1 MHHASFAMNLYYQ
14 ANGRHLADCNFIN
27 SGLVS
32 LIDPSYGN
40 CSFHSGGGLADEEPS
55 ETWCVAKPG
64 TSDELLQL
72 NINFACNLV
81 DCNATHSGGVCY
93 YPATLINHA
102 SYAMNL
108 YYQITGRKKSN
119 CNFRETSLI
128 VSSDPKGDQGHFLL
142 PSAQQV
148 MGTVPTLVSQ
158 CSEKK
163 KTLQWSFLMFVGRFH
178 VLSGRF
184 DPLYFSTQMVQFA
197 LMSSHHHASE
207 LILKGLVDLRIKYVT
222 SRDNV
227 S

>member
-1 MHHASFAMNLYYQ
+1 MAKPAGSTPIFSLFVMFSLLYSGSSQTTPNEQSHDYLQKTWCIANPLASNSALAANIEYICSQLDCGSINPKGPCFEPNSRMHHASFAMNLYYQ

-128 VSSDPKGDQGHFLL
+128 VSSDPSYGNCSYPCF
-142 PSAQQV
+142 
-148 MGTVPTLVSQ
+148 TVQ
-158 CSEKK
+158 
-163 KTLQWSFLMFVGRFH
+163 
-178 VLSGRF
+178 
-184 DPLYFSTQMVQFA
+184 
-197 LMSSHHHASE
+197 
-207 LILKGLVDLRIKYVT
+207 
-222 SRDNV
+222 
-227 S
+227 

>member
-1 MHHASFAMNLYYQ
+1 MAKPIGSTPIFSLFVMFSLLYSGSSQTIHNEQKTWCIANPLASNSALAANIEYICSQLDCGSINPKGPCFEPNSRMHHASFAMNLYYQ
-14 ANGRHLADCNFIN
+14 ANGRHLFDCNFIN

-40 CSFHSGGGLADEEPS
+40 CSFHS
-55 ETWCVAKPG
+55 G

-128 VSSDPKGDQGHFLL
+128 VSSDPSYGNCSYPCF
-142 PSAQQV
+142 
-148 MGTVPTLVSQ
+148 TVQ
-158 CSEKK
+158 
-163 KTLQWSFLMFVGRFH
+163 
-178 VLSGRF
+178 
-184 DPLYFSTQMVQFA
+184 
-197 LMSSHHHASE
+197 
-207 LILKGLVDLRIKYVT
+207 
-222 SRDNV
+222 
-227 S
+227 

>member
-1 MHHASFAMNLYYQ
+1 MPITRNQCNGGVTDSAGNGKTANQTTVSWWACCIGGEYACRGGKTANQTRCKGPCFEPNSRMHHASFAMNLYYQ
-14 ANGRHLADCNFIN
+14 ANDRHLADCNFIN

-128 VSSDPKGDQGHFLL
+128 VSSDPSYGNCSYPCF
-142 PSAQQV
+142 
-148 MGTVPTLVSQ
+148 TVQ
-158 CSEKK
+158 
-163 KTLQWSFLMFVGRFH
+163 
-178 VLSGRF
+178 
-184 DPLYFSTQMVQFA
+184 
-197 LMSSHHHASE
+197 
-207 LILKGLVDLRIKYVT
+207 
-222 SRDNV
+222 
-227 S
+227 